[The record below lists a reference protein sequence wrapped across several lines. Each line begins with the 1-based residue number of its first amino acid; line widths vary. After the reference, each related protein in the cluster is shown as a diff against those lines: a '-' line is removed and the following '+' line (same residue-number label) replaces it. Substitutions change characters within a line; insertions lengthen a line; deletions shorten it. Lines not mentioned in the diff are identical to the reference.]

1 MLARAPVV
9 GELSCGGLV
18 LRDRALPQQQ
28 GAPSAS
34 AGGARSGVDS
44 ICMLLSEVNG
54 QAMHPLSLS
63 RLRASL
69 KCVLPRWAGPKDLEL
84 DSLPPFLGTDRD
96 DHGHRGSQARDAGHR
111 GGQEEEANAACMH
124 TQVFFQVGAGIRM
137 CSLHVG
143 SS

>member
-1 MLARAPVV
+1 MLARAHVV

-96 DHGHRGSQARDAGHR
+96 DHGHRGSQARDAGH
-111 GGQEEEANAACMH
+111 
-124 TQVFFQVGAGIRM
+124 
-137 CSLHVG
+137 
-143 SS
+143 

>member
-1 MLARAPVV
+1 MLWVGFPAEVSYSETARFHSSKEHPVPRPV
-9 GELSCGGLV
+9 EPWCGFHLH
-18 LRDRALPQQQ
+18 
-28 GAPSAS
+28 AS
-34 AGGARSGVDS
+34 F
-44 ICMLLSEVNG
+44 EVNG

-124 TQVFFQVGAGIRM
+124 TQVFFQAGASIRM